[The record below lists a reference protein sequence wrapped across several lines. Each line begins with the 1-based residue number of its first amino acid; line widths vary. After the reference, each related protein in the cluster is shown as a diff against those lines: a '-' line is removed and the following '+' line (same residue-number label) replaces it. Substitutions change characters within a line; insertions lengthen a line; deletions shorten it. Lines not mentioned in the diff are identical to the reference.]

1 MEQLAALAG
10 VVAPALLEPAAAVGL
25 KFSSK
30 DLKSEKSLWQ
40 LYSWT

>member
-1 MEQLAALAG
+1 MVMKQLAALAG
-10 VVAPALLEPAAAVGL
+10 VVAPAAAVGL